1 MTAIMIYDNI
11 KRKKLIGVIFLNE
24 AIKKDFN
31 KWFRPFLL
39 AVALLFFVIR
49 TIQMI
54 TEMSTQLALPAA
66 TLYLLDYNFYIGSRT
81 FIGSILTL
89 LTPHITYQ
97 QIFVMNISVYVITI
111 LSFFG
116 LGIYTVRK
124 AIKENNDFLFL
135 VAVLFIVCPYS
146 LLRYANWVGT
156 YDIYL
161 SLFAVLCGIM
171 SSSKRMHWLCP
182 VLCVM
187 AMFTHYAFAFSYFPA
202 VFAVQIY
209 NIITSDKKKSRILST
224 STGLVASF
232 VSAVYCG
239 FFANNTIKMTR
250 DELYAY
256 MENRLGT
263 QVENKPY
270 IDSYY
275 FDEDVYGM
283 LRGFQ
288 DSIINSEFKKN
299 FVLFFLPVMLL
310 FIALWCYYII
320 KSEKKQMLSGGLF
333 VLTAVVSIALVF
345 LINEAP
351 RWQTAAI
358 LSQFLIFFVLIKKDD
373 ATVAESFKKLNKLP
387 INAAMLIFIIYNMV
401 ASCVIKPF
409 FS

>member
-1 MTAIMIYDNI
+1 MIF
-11 KRKKLIGVIFLNE
+11 VNE
-24 AIKKDFN
+24 AIKKDFS
-31 KWFRPFLL
+31 KWFRPVLL
-39 AVALLFFVIR
+39 AVALIFFVIR
-49 TIQMI
+49 AIQMI
-54 TEMSTQLALPAA
+54 TEVSTQLALPAA
-66 TLYLLDYNFYIGSRT
+66 TLYLLDFNFYIGSRT

-97 QIFVMNISVYVITI
+97 QIFVLNISVYAVTI
-111 LSFFG
+111 MSFFALG
-116 LGIYTVRK
+116 LYT
-124 AIKENNDFLFL
+124 IKKSVKEDNNFMFL
-135 VAVLFIVCPYS
+135 VAILFIVCPYS
-146 LLRYANWVGT
+146 LLQYANWVGT

-171 SSSKRMHWLCP
+171 ASSKRMHWLCP
-182 VLCVM
+182 VLCVI
-187 AMFTHYAFAFSYFPA
+187 AIFTHYAFAFSYFPA

-224 STGLVASF
+224 STGFVASF

-239 FFANNTIKMTR
+239 FFANNTIKMSR

-275 FDEDVYGM
+275 FDEDVFGM
-283 LRGFQ
+283 LGGFK
-288 DSIINSEFKKN
+288 DNIINSEFTKN
-299 FVLFFLPVMLL
+299 FVLFFMPVMML

-320 KSEKKQMLSGGLF
+320 KNKKNQIIPGFFFL
-333 VLTAVVSIALVF
+333 LTTAVSIALVF
-345 LINEAP
+345 LIIEAP

-358 LSQFLIFFVLIKKDD
+358 LSEFLILFVMIKKNDVT
-373 ATVAESFKKLNKLP
+373 ATDCFKKLNKLP
-387 INAAMLIFIIYNMV
+387 INIFMLIFIVYNMV
-401 ASCVIKPF
+401 ASFMIRPF